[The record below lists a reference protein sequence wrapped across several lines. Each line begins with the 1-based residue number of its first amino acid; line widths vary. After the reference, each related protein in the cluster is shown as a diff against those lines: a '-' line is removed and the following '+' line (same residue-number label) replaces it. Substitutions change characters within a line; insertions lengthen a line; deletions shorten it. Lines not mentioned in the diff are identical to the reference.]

1 MKKLINKTRLKTKL
15 IEHFKDEGIQEQNDG
30 KNTLFVFPEGMS
42 HLLQEA
48 LKRNYS
54 DDIGILAQA
63 ANIVRK
69 DILSHKGF
77 SFAGSFPSDCQR
89 NAVPPSLRSLI
100 SMILNGLD
108 IKDQEKSES
117 QPCLTIS
124 QTIIFNAKS
133 RVYETKT
140 NMTRHSLSRE
150 PPLPLYLGLSLHS
163 LTRSKNLIIK
173 LYQMGLCV
181 SYDRIM
187 EIEEWL
193 AISVSKRFKE
203 DGCVTPVCMKKGLF
217 CVGGLDNLDHNPTS
231 TTAASSFHGTAISI
245 FQFPMD
251 NDDGEHRP
259 PLVIPPTDNEKHHL
273 PEAYTTV
280 PPVALDKSTVSVP
293 ACKLTPV
300 QPMLEEAKVQESK
313 WVCHAL
319 SKLGSE
325 NISATDA
332 ITWAAYHS
340 ARQPPVTPPP
350 AVSGMLPLF
359 YEKAATPAM
368 IKHGMDV
375 LKEAIHFLNPS
386 QVPVV
391 AMDQPLFAL
400 AKQVQWKWPAIYGEE
415 KYVVMFGGLHMEM
428 ALWSTIGDLLES
440 SGWST
445 ALVESEV
452 ASSGV
457 AENFLR
463 ASHLTRTW

>member
-1 MKKLINKTRLKTKL
+1 MQKLINKTRLKTKL

-231 TTAASSFHGTAISI
+231 
-245 FQFPMD
+245 
-251 NDDGEHRP
+251 RP
-259 PLVIPPTDNEKHHL
+259 PLVLPPTDNEKHHL
-273 PEAYTTV
+273 PEAYATV

-340 ARQPPVTPPP
+340 ACQPSVTPPP

-359 YEKAATPAM
+359 MKR
-368 IKHGMDV
+368 
-375 LKEAIHFLNPS
+375 
-386 QVPVV
+386 QQR
-391 AMDQPLFAL
+391 QP
-400 AKQVQWKWPAIYGEE
+400 
-415 KYVVMFGGLHMEM
+415 
-428 ALWSTIGDLLES
+428 
-440 SGWST
+440 
-445 ALVESEV
+445 
-452 ASSGV
+452 
-457 AENFLR
+457 
-463 ASHLTRTW
+463 